1 MLEANASSR
10 PTFGAAD
17 DANPAKAT
25 SPRRP
30 LGEKRPMRSILHCGH
45 LFCRGFR
52 RDGFRFARGG
62 GIRNSANT
70 INQELYPVF
79 RTG

>member
-1 MLEANASSR
+1 MREANASSR
-10 PTFGAAD
+10 PTLGAAE

-25 SPRRP
+25 RPRRP

-45 LFCRGFR
+45 LFLSRVSSR
-52 RDGFRFARGG
+52 RLRFARGG
-62 GIRNSANT
+62 GIRNSVNT
-70 INQELYPVF
+70 FNQELYPVF